1 MHQNRLPT
9 TRIAWFPY
17 DFCTETATQQLW
29 FVECLG
35 NRLFSYDFCTFRVF
49 QCTDYL
55 ISYQNRLVSLWL
67 LHCFQISMY
76 WWSEFTWESL
86 SFPMTFIIFP
96 NGRGFLKI
104 AMNSYDFC
112 IFQVPQCV
120 DELLLYQNHS
130 KSLIFPMTFE
140 LFLNI
145 NVLMIGFCMGIAWFP
160 YDFLR
165 IPKMNMGFFTKSL
178 SGLANRLAIRSP
190 EIA

>member
-1 MHQNRLPT
+1 MTFALFRRNNQ
-9 TRIAWFPY
+9 
-17 DFCTETATQQLW
+17 DF
-29 FVECLG
+29 
-35 NRLFSYDFCTFRVF
+35 
-49 QCTDYL
+49 
-55 ISYQNRLVSLWL
+55 
-67 LHCFQISMY
+67 
-76 WWSEFTWESL
+76 SEF
-86 SFPMTFIIFP
+86 P
-96 NGRGFLKI
+96 LKI

-165 IPKMNMGFFTKSL
+165 IPKMNTGFFTKSL
-178 SGLANRLAIRSP
+178 SDLANRLAIRSP
-190 EIA
+190 EIAYRWTIAKRFSNEVFMNRLLCCKSLSDSSAWPIQIYENRYEFI